1 MAFEGVSQR
10 LQAVLKKL
18 GARGKLTEGDV
29 NEAMREMKLALLEAD
44 VNFLVVKEFVKTV
57 SARAVGSEVLESL
70 TPGQQVVKIVNEEL
84 TRLMGGENAKLEFG
98 ARKPA
103 VLLLAGLQGA
113 GKTTMCGKLGAYIRK
128 NYGKEPLLAACDI
141 YRPAAIRQLQVVGE
155 KLGIPVYEHGTQ
167 DPVLTAQEAVQE
179 AKRRFLDVVV
189 VDTAGRLHIDE
200 EMMAQLGRIRE
211 ATDPAEVLLVVD
223 AMTGQDAVNAAKAFN
238 ERVPLTGVILTKLDG
253 DTRGGAALSVRQVTG
268 KPIKF
273 AGTGEKLEDIEPF
286 HPDRMASRILG
297 MGDVLTLIEKAQ
309 TAFDEKKTAEM
320 ARKMTTDAFTLDD
333 FLEQMDQ
340 LQSMGSMKDIVGMIP
355 GMNAGKFDGAAI
367 DEKQLARTRAI
378 IRSMTKSE
386 RAAPDTLNAS
396 RRKRIARGSGTSV
409 QEVNRLVNQF
419 NASRQ
424 MMKKMTGRGKKG
436 MRGFPF
442 GM

>member
-1 MAFEGVSQR
+1 
-10 LQAVLKKL
+10 
-18 GARGKLTEGDV
+18 
-29 NEAMREMKLALLEAD
+29 
-44 VNFLVVKEFVKTV
+44 
-57 SARAVGSEVLESL
+57 
-70 TPGQQVVKIVNEEL
+70 
-84 TRLMGGENAKLEFG
+84 
-98 ARKPA
+98 
-103 VLLLAGLQGA
+103 
-113 GKTTMCGKLGAYIRK
+113 
-128 NYGKEPLLAACDI
+128 
-141 YRPAAIRQLQVVGE
+141 
-155 KLGIPVYEHGTQ
+155 
-167 DPVLTAQEAVQE
+167 
-179 AKRRFLDVVV
+179 
-189 VDTAGRLHIDE
+189 
-200 EMMAQLGRIRE
+200 
-211 ATDPAEVLLVVD
+211 
-223 AMTGQDAVNAAKAFN
+223 
-238 ERVPLTGVILTKLDG
+238 
-253 DTRGGAALSVRQVTG
+253 
-268 KPIKF
+268 
-273 AGTGEKLEDIEPF
+273 
-286 HPDRMASRILG
+286 
-297 MGDVLTLIEKAQ
+297 
-309 TAFDEKKTAEM
+309 
-320 ARKMTTDAFTLDD
+320 MTTDAFTLDD